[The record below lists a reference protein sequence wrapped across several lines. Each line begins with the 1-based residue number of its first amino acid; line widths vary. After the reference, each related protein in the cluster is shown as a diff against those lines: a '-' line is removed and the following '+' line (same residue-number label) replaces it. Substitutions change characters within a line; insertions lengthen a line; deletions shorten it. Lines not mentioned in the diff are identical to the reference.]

1 MVEFKKYKNSEIE
14 KLLEEIY
21 RLKKE
26 NEALRENLAKLI
38 EDHNEQ
44 MPKM

>member
-26 NEALRENLAKLI
+26 NEALREKLAKLI